1 MYHSIKLEKEDLEK
15 FKALR
20 VVVKIGYGFD
30 NIDVKAAT
38 ELGRYTDPCQRETW
52 RSSSFSIHI
61 NSPQLRT
68 RDRVLG
74 INYTLQS

>member
-1 MYHSIKLEKEDLEK
+1 MLNEAVAALMYHSIKLEKEDLEK

-38 ELGRYTDPCQRETW
+38 ELGRYTDPCQRET
-52 RSSSFSIHI
+52 
-61 NSPQLRT
+61 
-68 RDRVLG
+68 
-74 INYTLQS
+74 